1 METTDI
7 KESASVKTEVATIL
21 AKRLELDP
29 TDYLLAPYTPSNF
42 KQAGCDASWVQP
54 STGATCKKLTTNQ
67 ATP

>member
-7 KESASVKTEVATIL
+7 KESVSAKTEVATIL

-29 TDYLLAPYTPSNF
+29 ADYLLAPSTPSRF
-42 KQAGCDASWVQP
+42 KQAGYDASWVRP
-54 STGATCKKLTTNQ
+54 PTVATCKKLTTNQ